1 MAKTIDIDLIINTAG
16 SEKSVAQAKDAIIQ
30 LQREL
35 KNLGDS
41 ADDAFVKK
49 TNNAIAQ
56 SKAQLQDLKD
66 DIDSIRPDKVGS
78 AFLTL
83 GQSIAGAFQVA
94 SGALSAFGVEGE
106 KLEETQT
113 KLLAISNVAGGLANL
128 SETTEDFSRSFKVLN
143 TVIKQNP
150 IIFIVTAIIGVFT
163 ILASKSEALQKVI
176 GGVFKVFE
184 ILGEGIDIIITSTS
198 KLIDGIFGLSGE
210 YKELSDE
217 ARKAAAAQR
226 EFNNASA
233 DLNSQIDIEVERTRL
248 LRGEI
253 TQEAFDR
260 LKLQKVREGA
270 DRAAEVEYQKRI
282 DEAAELAEKDK
293 AGAEAIIDN
302 AILVRDNKKILNEE
316 TFNNDQ
322 KALDNNI
329 EQTKKK
335 ESEAAA
341 EEGKRKSKERAEERQ
356 RRIDDEKKALEEFNE
371 EIKKINEEQFNEF
384 QRISQEEFDA
394 KKELQAKFDK
404 LTAEEQKSR
413 RTELEE
419 GIRQIELDA
428 ITKTNELKKQ
438 KEDEAIQAE
447 KDRQQKLSDA
457 RQLGFQNQLLELEL
471 NGQLTRDKELAIEK
485 QKFEDLKLLTE
496 EGSEE
501 QKALILQYKET
512 LLEIN
517 KKYNEKELEDDKKK
531 EEQKAR
537 NLQFGVQS
545 AIQAANLISDIAT
558 KFAGKSEKSARKAFN
573 ISKAAQI
580 ASAIGTTYLSATQAF
595 ASQFLP
601 LPDPSSPVRGGI
613 AAGLAVAA
621 GLANVAKISQ
631 TKFEGGNTNPGGTTP
646 NTNIGDLG
654 GGNIPNTA
662 TPATPQASIIN
673 QQIGGINQDGFKVF
687 VTETDITNVI
697 KKVDV
702 IESQSKFG

>member
-16 SEKSVAQAKDAIIQ
+16 SEKSVAQAKDAIVQ

-94 SGALSAFGVEGE
+94 SGALSAFGVEG
-106 KLEETQT
+106 KTLEETQT

-150 IIFIVTAIIGVFT
+150 IIFIIGAIIGVFT
-163 ILASKSEALQKVI
+163 ILASKSQALQKVI

-184 ILGEGIDIIITSTS
+184 ILGEGIDIIINSTS
-198 KLIDGIFGLSGE
+198 KLIDGLFGLSSEYGE
-210 YKELSDE
+210 VSDE
-217 ARKAAAAQR
+217 ARKAAAALR
-226 EFNNASA
+226 EFKNASA
-233 DLNSQIDIEVERTRL
+233 DLNSQIDIEVERTKL

-253 TQEAFDR
+253 SQEAFDR
-260 LKLQKVREGA
+260 IKLQKVREGA
-270 DRAAEVEYQKRI
+270 DRAAEAEYQKRI
-282 DEAAELAEKDK
+282 DEAAELAKEDK

-302 AILVRDNKKILNEE
+302 AILIKENKKILNEE
-316 TFNNDQ
+316 IFNNDQ
-322 KALDNNI
+322 KALENNI

-356 RRIDDEKKALEEFNE
+356 RRIDDEQKALEEFNE
-371 EIKKINEEQFNEF
+371 QIKKINEEQFNEF
-384 QRISQEEFDA
+384 QKISKEEFDA
-394 KKELQAKFDK
+394 KKELQTKFDK

-419 GIRQIELDA
+419 GLSKIELDA

-447 KDRQQKLSDA
+447 KDRLQKLSDTK
-457 RQLGFQNQLLELEL
+457 QLGFENQLLELEL
-471 NGQLTRDKELAIEK
+471 NGQLTREKELAIEK

-501 QKALILQYKET
+501 QKALILQNKET

-517 KKYNEKELEDDKKK
+517 KKYNEKELEDDRKK

-558 KFAGKSEKSARKAFN
+558 KFAGKSQQAARKAFN

-595 ASQFLP
+595 ASQFVP
-601 LPDPSSPVRGGI
+601 IPDPTSPVRGGI

-621 GLANVAKISQ
+621 GLANVAKIAQ
-631 TKFEGGNTNPGGTTP
+631 TKFEGNNTTGPPP

-654 GGNIPNTA
+654 GGNIPNTS
-662 TPATPQASIIN
+662 TPATPQSSIIN
-673 QQIGGINQDGFKVF
+673 QQIGGINQDGFRVF
-687 VTETDITNVI
+687 VTETDITSVI
-697 KKVDV
+697 NKVDV

>member
-83 GQSIAGAFQVA
+83 GQSIAGAFQLA
-94 SGALSAFGVEGE
+94 SGALSAFGVEG
-106 KLEETQT
+106 KTLEETQT

-150 IIFIVTAIIGVFT
+150 IIFIIGAIIGVFT
-163 ILASKSEALQKVI
+163 ILASKSQALQKVI

-184 ILGEGIDIIITSTS
+184 ILGEGIDLVITSTS
-198 KLIDGIFGLSGE
+198 KLIDGLFGLSGE
-210 YKELSDE
+210 YGEVSDE
-217 ARKAAAAQR
+217 ARKAAAALR
-226 EFNNASA
+226 EFKNASA
-233 DLNSQIDIEVERTRL
+233 DLNSQIDIEVERTKL

-260 LKLQKVREGA
+260 IKLQKVREGA
-270 DRAAEVEYQKRI
+270 DRAAEEEYKKRI
-282 DEAAELAEKDK
+282 DEAAELAKEDK

-302 AILVRDNKKILNEE
+302 AILIKENKKILNEE
-316 TFNNDQ
+316 IFNNDQ

-384 QRISQEEFDA
+384 QKIAQEEFDA
-394 KKELQAKFDK
+394 KLELQTKFDK

-447 KDRQQKLSDA
+447 KDRLQKLSDA
-457 RQLGFQNQLLELEL
+457 RQLGFENQLLELEL
-471 NGQLTRDKELAIEK
+471 NGQLTKEKELEIER
-485 QKFEDLKLLTE
+485 QKFEDLKLLTAE
-496 EGSEE
+496 NSEE
-501 QKALILQYKET
+501 KKALELQYRET
-512 LLEIN
+512 ILEIN
-517 KKYNEKELEDDKKK
+517 KKYDEQELENNKKK

-537 NLQFGVQS
+537 NLQFGVQA
-545 AIQAANLISDIAT
+545 AIQTANLINDIAT
-558 KFAGKSEKSARKAFN
+558 KFAGKSEKAAKKAFN

-580 ASAIGTTYLSATQAF
+580 ASALGATYLSATQAF

-601 LPDPSSPVRGGI
+601 IPDPTSPVRGGI

-631 TKFEGGNTNPGGTTP
+631 TKFEGGSTPSGGGGGG
-646 NTNIGDLG
+646 NLGGDLG
-654 GGNIPNTA
+654 GGNIPANS
-662 TPATPQASIIN
+662 TPITPQASIAN
-673 QQIGGINQDGFKVF
+673 QQIGAINQNGFKVF
-687 VTETDITNVI
+687 VTETDITSVI
-697 KKVDV
+697 NKVDV